1 MYKPVSYLT
10 ADDIASILGL
20 KDGSYRGL
28 IGEGHQLKLLKG
40 LKVNDPSFPPQLL
53 PAVLTKHRIAQMV
66 SELEKDGSLALPE
79 FTHLYLPELI
89 QAHSLASASEFDN
102 FWTRT
107 LVLVAVVGNAYF
119 DRYARKPVEGSNLL
133 ECLLKSLAENFPSH
147 PELLDPNSSHDGR
160 DPRVVCTGWLH
171 IITSIILSR
180 SSRTPPQ
187 GISSPSSRLLL
198 PSLQVLVSD
207 LQLPRTKVVLP
218 SWYLEDATTLLRR
231 ALLLIGLLK
240 GDLDPPLFFESLQ
253 FVSWWRCEG
262 TTTAGGVLENC
273 RDIRDGEEVVA
284 CGRCRSVRYCS
295 IAHQRAHWKEH
306 RETCWEPIW

>member
-1 MYKPVSYLT
+1 MTSRP
-10 ADDIASILGL
+10 
-20 KDGSYRGL
+20 
-28 IGEGHQLKLLKG
+28 
-40 LKVNDPSFPPQLL
+40 PS
-53 PAVLTKHRIAQMV
+53 K
-66 SELEKDGSLALPE
+66 
-79 FTHLYLPELI
+79 
-89 QAHSLASASEFDN
+89 
-102 FWTRT
+102 
-107 LVLVAVVGNAYF
+107 
-119 DRYARKPVEGSNLL
+119 
-133 ECLLKSLAENFPSH
+133 
-147 PELLDPNSSHDGR
+147 NSSHDGR

-198 PSLQVLVSD
+198 PSLQILVSD

-273 RDIRDGEEVVA
+273 RDIRDGDEVVA
-284 CGRCRSVRYCS
+284 CGRVSRLFPRSCDCFFSFADSLSSPRLSVGQSAIALSVRLPS
-295 IAHQRAHWKEH
+295 PSFVPSSVRLIISLPALNSAHQRAHWQEH